1 MLCPSKT
8 RFLKLTNG
16 PFKWAMYCMYKLQ
29 DAGVGRKGP
38 VLLDSLSKEELTAKC
53 KQLLQLAQKAKQAK
67 DGMWMY
73 FFWCWVLLF
82 LIGNLLLPL
91 GLWEVVIWGKEIF
104 NWGESE
110 NIQQFVQK
118 DKPATDKKTSNF
130 LWCFGYFS
138 KNIFSVVIFQR
149 TFSICK
155 VRLKRKDANVLWWLG
170 NVLDMRLGYAGGG
183 AA

>member
-1 MLCPSKT
+1 MNV
-8 RFLKLTNG
+8 F
-16 PFKWAMYCMYKLQ
+16 
-29 DAGVGRKGP
+29 
-38 VLLDSLSKEELTAKC
+38 
-53 KQLLQLAQKAKQAK
+53 
-67 DGMWMY
+67 

-82 LIGNLLLPL
+82 LIGNFLLPL

-118 DKPATDKKTSNF
+118 DKPATDKKTNNF

-155 VRLKRKDANVLWWLG
+155 VRLKRNDANGLCWLG
-170 NVLDMRLGYAGGG
+170 NVLDMRLCYAGGG
-183 AA
+183 GLARRFGKYQYGN